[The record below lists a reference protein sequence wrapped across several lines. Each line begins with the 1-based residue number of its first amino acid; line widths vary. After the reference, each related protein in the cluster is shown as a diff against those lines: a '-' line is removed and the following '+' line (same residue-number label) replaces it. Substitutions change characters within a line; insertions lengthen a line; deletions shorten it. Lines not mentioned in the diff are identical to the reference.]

1 LPHYE
6 NPTIKLILKK
16 NTKMKKV
23 LFILSIFLA
32 ATAAIAQTDS
42 ARIFKPFKV
51 DVSVG
56 FALPLGGSSATKVG
70 FLFVVEPKYA
80 VAEQFAIGLRLE
92 VALMARGTVINGNEF
107 EGNVQGNGSYLATGD
122 YYFNN
127 NRFRPF
133 IGAGAGLYQIG
144 AADFNSQD
152 PTLPT
157 NIPTDNKFGFMFR
170 GGFEAGH
177 FRLGVEYN
185 AVGKSQYSE
194 HNSYIGFKL
203 GTCIGGGRYK
213 K

>member
-1 LPHYE
+1 MKK
-6 NPTIKLILKK
+6 IK
-16 NTKMKKV
+16 NMKKV
-23 LFILSIFLA
+23 IVILSIFLA
-32 ATAAIAQTDS
+32 ATAAIAQSDS

-70 FLFVVEPKYA
+70 FLFVIEPKYA
-80 VAEQFAIGLRLE
+80 VADQFTIGLRLE
-92 VALMARGTVINGNEF
+92 LAAMARGTVINGYDF
-107 EGNVQGNGSYLATGD
+107 TGDVQGNGSYLATGD

-127 NRFRPF
+127 NKFRPF

-144 AADFNSQD
+144 TANYNSIN
-152 PTLPT
+152 PSYPT

-177 FRLGVEYN
+177 FRLGIEYN

-194 HNSYIGFKL
+194 HNSYIGFKV
-203 GTCIGGGRYK
+203 GTCFGGGRYK